1 MKTIEEIR
9 RIRLQMLVDEAGSQ
23 AALNRLT
30 GRGDRDSTYSQIL
43 RQSKSSS
50 TAKRKVMGS
59 DMARMLEQA
68 VGKPVGWMDND
79 PAMDQLPSWPFD
91 ELDEAKVR
99 ALSRTELIRLETMIV
114 LKAIDLGLNIRKS
127 PSDAHAGSETARK
140 DPSAVTPPRL
150 KVGS

>member
-50 TAKRKVMGS
+50 TEKRKVMGS
-59 DMARMLEQA
+59 DMARMLEKA
-68 VGKPVGWMDND
+68 LGKPVGWMDND
-79 PAMDQLPSWPFD
+79 PVMDQVPNWPFD
-91 ELDEAKVR
+91 EIDEAKVR
-99 ALSRTELIRLETMIV
+99 ALSHADLIRLETMIV
-114 LKAIDLGLNIRKS
+114 LKALDLGLNVRKTA
-127 PSDAHAGSETARK
+127 SDARAGGKSASSLTV
-140 DPSAVTPPRL
+140 PSPTF